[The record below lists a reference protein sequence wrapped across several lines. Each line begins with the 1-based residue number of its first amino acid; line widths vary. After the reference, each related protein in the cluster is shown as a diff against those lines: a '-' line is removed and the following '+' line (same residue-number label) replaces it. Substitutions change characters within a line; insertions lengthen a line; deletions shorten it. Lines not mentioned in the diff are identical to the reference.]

1 MVSFSNISN
10 FIVSNFIPYFSDD
23 LDSFVEL
30 HDLKLMGLR
39 TFLILYDYTYINQ
52 LSIFSFPIL
61 LFYKNLHHLK
71 PTLNQNYFISYQAYI
86 YAVLIQGRGLANI

>member
-52 LSIFSFPIL
+52 LSIYPFPIL
-61 LFYKNLHHLK
+61 LVYETLSQMK
-71 PTLNQNYFISYQAYI
+71 PTLNQNYFISYQPYI
-86 YAVLIQGRGLANI
+86 YTLFWFKVGV

>member
-10 FIVSNFIPYFSDD
+10 FIVSNFIPYFSYD

-39 TFLILYDYTYINQ
+39 TFLILYDYILTSYRYYFQ
-52 LSIFSFPIL
+52 AFWSI
-61 LFYKNLHHLK
+61 
-71 PTLNQNYFISYQAYI
+71 
-86 YAVLIQGRGLANI
+86 